1 MIMKNTRNLL
11 FTALLILVPNAF
23 VLAQPSTV
31 SLNLFL
37 VREDKVRPSMVST
50 YESALA
56 DLKVMLNSV
65 NDLKTPYFC
74 HIQDDFCF
82 THVIPVNSLEDVEN
96 LKIDRLVERLNRPEL
111 KLVYNDMCSA
121 VESTRYY
128 VIRYLPDLSYVPES
142 QSWIDKMQYR
152 KWSFYYFY
160 PGTQDEVK
168 KILAAWKDLYLRNG
182 VARGFRVFEGYL
194 GTEQPML
201 IFTNWA
207 ENPADHQEKLNQTM
221 EKLGEEGSVLWM
233 ATMEYVRDVK
243 IIEGWFLPQYSYTL
257 GLKLAE

>member
-1 MIMKNTRNLL
+1 MKNIRNLL
-11 FTALLILVPNAF
+11 FTVIVSLVSNAF
-23 VLAQPSTV
+23 VLAQPSTANP
-31 SLNLFL
+31 NLFL
-37 VREDKVRPSMVST
+37 VREDKVKPSMVST

-56 DLKVMLNSV
+56 DLKLILDEV
-65 NDLKTPYFC
+65 NDLKIPYFC

-82 THVIPVNSLEDVEN
+82 THVIPVNSIEDVEN

-111 KLVYNDMCSA
+111 FLVYDDLCSA

-128 VIRYLPDLSYVPES
+128 MFKYDPDLSYVPES

-160 PGTQDEVK
+160 PGTQDEVR
-168 KILAAWKDLYLRNG
+168 KILLAWRALYAKNN

-207 ENPADHQEKLNQTM
+207 ESPADHQEKLNQTM
-221 EKLGEEGSVLWM
+221 EKLGEEGSALWM
-233 ATMEYVRDVK
+233 ATMEYVRDVRVV
-243 IIEGWFLPQYSYTL
+243 EGWFLPQYSYTL